1 VFLLPLEREFG
12 WTRSELTSVYSIY
25 LLVNGFTAPLV
36 GLTFDRLGPRWV
48 YGCGML
54 SLGAAFYLAGSLT
67 ALWQFYLFIGALVGI
82 GVSMNGMVPG
92 SALLARWYRERLSTA
107 MGVAYSAFGIGTVVF
122 VPLVQYLVGEF
133 DWRATYRIMGSALLL
148 LAPVVIL
155 ALPWKTFAAG
165 HPARAGSR
173 QKSGEGWT
181 LATALRS
188 RVFWGLVQ
196 VFFFTASAMFA
207 IIVQLVAFFV
217 DAGFSPLAAATAFGM
232 VGLLSGVSVMASG
245 LSFGPLRLP
254 ADHQPELRRHRHGNG
269 LAAFLS
275 FHPSVLLLV
284 LFVPVFGLCMGMRGP
299 IVSRWRRA
307 TSPAARGD
315 DLRPDLCQQRDRRG
329 ARLVRRRPAARPD
342 RRLPR
347 GAGDVARADHG
358 GRAAVLDRAGAAQLP
373 LASHSSS
380 CWIVRFASRRRW
392 LSRLPRLETSLI
404 AVAGAFAASA
414 AKPPCSTRSTPGRLR
429 SSRARNATRSPGWR
443 ARRTPCP
450 ARTSRAAS
458 RRR

>member
-1 VFLLPLEREFG
+1 VLAACFVLNMFGRGLGDTYAVFLLPLEREFG

-67 ALWQFYLFIGALVGI
+67 ALWQFYLFIGVLVGI

-122 VPLVQYLVGEF
+122 VPLVQYLLGEF
-133 DWRATYRIMGSALLL
+133 DWRATYRIMGTALLL

-245 LSFGPLRLP
+245 LSSDRFGYRQIISLSFVGTATGMAL
-254 ADHQPELRRHRHGNG
+254 L
-269 LAAFLS
+269 LLLS

-299 IVSRWRRA
+299 IDSSV
-307 TSPAARGD
+307 AARYFAGPRVATIYGLIYASNALGAALGSFAGGLLH
-315 DLRPDLCQQRDRRG
+315 DLT
-329 ARLVRRRPAARPD
+329 
-342 RRLPR
+342 
-347 GAGDVARADHG
+347 G
-358 GRAAVLDRAGAAQLP
+358 GYRAALAMSLVLITVAALP
-373 LASHSSS
+373 FWTVPA
-380 CWIVRFASRRRW
+380 
-392 LSRLPRLETSLI
+392 
-404 AVAGAFAASA
+404 
-414 AKPPCSTRSTPGRLR
+414 LR
-429 SSRARNATRSPGWR
+429 NFR
-443 ARRTPCP
+443 
-450 ARTSRAAS
+450 
-458 RRR
+458 

>member
-1 VFLLPLEREFG
+1 MFGRGLGDTYAVFLLPLEREFG

-48 YGCGML
+48 YGSGML
-54 SLGAAFYLAGSLT
+54 SLGAAFYLAGSLG
-67 ALWQFYLFIGALVGI
+67 ALWQFYLFIGVLVGI

-133 DWRATYRIMGSALLL
+133 DWRATYRIMGAALLL

-165 HPARAGSR
+165 HPARAASR
-173 QKSGEGWT
+173 HKSGEGWT
-181 LATALRS
+181 LKAALRS

-207 IIVQLVAFFV
+207 IIVQLVAFLV
-217 DAGFSPLAAATAFGM
+217 DAGFSPLTAATAFGM

-245 LSFGPLRLP
+245 LSSDRFGYRQTISMSFVGTATGMAILL
-254 ADHQPELRRHRHGNG
+254 L
-269 LAAFLS
+269 LS
-275 FHPSVLLLV
+275 FDSSVLLLV

-299 IVSRWRRA
+299 IVS
-307 TSPAARGD
+307 SVAARYFA
-315 DLRPDLCQQRDRRG
+315 G
-329 ARLVRRRPAARPD
+329 AR
-342 RRLPR
+342 
-347 GAGDVARADHG
+347 VATIYGLIYASN
-358 GRAAVLDRAGAAQLP
+358 AVGAAL
-373 LASHSSS
+373 
-380 CWIVRFASRRRW
+380 
-392 LSRLPRLETSLI
+392 
-404 AVAGAFAASA
+404 GAFAGGLLHDL
-414 AKPPCSTRSTPGRLR
+414 TG
-429 SSRARNATRSPGWR
+429 GY
-443 ARRTPCP
+443 
-450 ARTSRAAS
+450 RAALAMS
-458 RRR
+458 LVLITVAALPFWTVPALRNFR